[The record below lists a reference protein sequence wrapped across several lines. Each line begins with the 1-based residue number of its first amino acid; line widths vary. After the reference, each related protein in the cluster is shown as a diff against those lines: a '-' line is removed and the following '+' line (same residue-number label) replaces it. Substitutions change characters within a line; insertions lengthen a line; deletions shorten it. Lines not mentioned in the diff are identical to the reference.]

1 MAHIFFLLLLWL
13 PLPWSYTLAQHKI
26 SLGSTL
32 SPEGPNRSWLSPSG
46 DFAFG
51 FQPLETNSSLYLLA
65 IWFDQI
71 DEKFTVWYA
80 NCTTAVSP
88 GSSLQFTLNG
98 TLSLRDSTGS
108 EIWGSQIAGGAYASM
123 NDNGNFV
130 LYGPDGSPHMAKFYY
145 TNRHHPAIPRAH

>member
-1 MAHIFFLLLLWL
+1 
-13 PLPWSYTLAQHKI
+13 
-26 SLGSTL
+26 LGSTL

-71 DEKFTVWYA
+71 DEKFNVWYA